1 MLPAVVETEVEME
14 AVLDELAVIVLP
26 ELSMAATKPLPS
38 TRIA

>member
-1 MLPAVVETEVEME
+1 MLPVVADCEVEIE